1 MTEIR
6 TFAQAFLRSPV
17 HTAALFPSFPP
28 LCRQASAPVPESGD
42 PVGVDLGA
50 GTGAVTDAV
59 QERLQGRG
67 RHIAV
72 EFDPRMADVLRERHP
87 GVEVICDDAHA
98 AVEKLLA
105 DGVRA
110 DLSVSGLP
118 WLVTAPRERTI
129 FPLLARLA
137 APGGAVTQLAHAW
150 IRPFPAAKAVQ
161 RNLEASFEEVV
172 VTRTVWLN
180 APPAVVYVARRPRA
194 SALAAPAP
202 ERRPS

>member
-1 MTEIR
+1 VTEIK
-6 TFAQAFLRSPV
+6 TFAKAFLRSPV

-28 LCRQASAPVPESGD
+28 LCRQAVAPLPDHGD
-42 PVGVDLGA
+42 PVVLDLGA

-59 QERLQGRG
+59 QEKLQGRG
-67 RHIAV
+67 RHIAI
-72 EFDPRMADVLRERHP
+72 EFDPAMAEVLQERHP
-87 GVEVICDDAHA
+87 EVEVICDDAHA

-105 DGVRA
+105 EGVRA

-118 WLVTAPRERTI
+118 WLVTSPKDRTI

-150 IRPFPAAKAVQ
+150 IRPFPAAKQVQ

-180 APPAVVYVARRPRA
+180 APPAVVYIARRPR
-194 SALAAPAP
+194 P
-202 ERRPS
+202 

>member
-1 MTEIR
+1 MTEIK
-6 TFAQAFLRSPV
+6 TFAKAFLRSPV

-28 LCRQASAPVPESGD
+28 LCRQAVAPLPDHGD
-42 PVGVDLGA
+42 PVVLDLGA

-59 QERLQGRG
+59 QEKLRGRG
-67 RHIAV
+67 RHIAI
-72 EFDPRMADVLRERHP
+72 EFDPAMAEVLQERHP
-87 GVEVICDDAHA
+87 EVEVICDDAHA

-118 WLVTAPRERTI
+118 WLVTSPKDRTI

-150 IRPFPAAKAVQ
+150 IRPFPAAKQVQ

-180 APPAVVYVARRPRA
+180 APPAVVYIARRPR
-194 SALAAPAP
+194 L
-202 ERRPS
+202 